1 MINLRIFLKYTL
13 IVALIYFSFGCRP
26 RYEPG
31 ALFETEND
39 FERILGWVQSPKN
52 NSNTIIKG
60 TGYKSDFGCNIN
72 KSMPYG
78 YIFTIERKEVSPD
91 PLTYVKIKVMI
102 KAVTENVD
110 SCGLTF
116 SVEDLDGKLLSW
128 VEAPLKNKVKPNSE
142 WTEFEAKF
150 DIGIFN
156 SEKNKFSFMVWNH
169 ISSQEL
175 FVDNMKIEF
184 Y

>member
-13 IVALIYFSFGCRP
+13 ITALIYFSSGCRP

-52 NSNTIIKG
+52 NSNTIIRG
-60 TGYKSDFGCNIN
+60 AGYKSDFGCRV
-72 KSMPYG
+72 SMSTPYG
-78 YIFTIERKEVSPD
+78 YIFTIQRKEVSPD
-91 PLTYVKIKVMI
+91 PLTYVKIKFMV
-102 KAVTENVD
+102 KAVSQNID
-110 SCGLTF
+110 SCGISF
-116 SVEDLDGKLLSW
+116 SVEEIDGKLLSW
-128 VEAPLKNKVKPNSE
+128 VEAPFKNKVKTDSE
-142 WTEFEAKF
+142 WIEFEAKF
-150 DIGIFN
+150 EMGNFN

-169 ISSQEL
+169 ISSQEVL
-175 FVDNMKIEF
+175 VDDMKIEF